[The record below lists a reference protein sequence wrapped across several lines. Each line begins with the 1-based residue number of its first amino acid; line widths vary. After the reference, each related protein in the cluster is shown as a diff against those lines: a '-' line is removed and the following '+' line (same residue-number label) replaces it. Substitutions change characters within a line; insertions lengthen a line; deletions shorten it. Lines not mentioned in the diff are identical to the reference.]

1 MGNIFA
7 DCQRCSNIVDQ
18 CDACAEFFPR
28 RDSGQSP
35 SAGQAAGL
43 DGRGAAGGLPGG
55 AFRSDL
61 QPANMTEADL
71 IRLAQQRSRLE
82 TQQQRGLVQ
91 LGSEDSVAG
100 GFGHGHMQRLADDGI
115 DPTILNA
122 AILASHASLP
132 VGFRHPT
139 GQRTQSEDEIMAQ
152 AIQKLEI
159 EEESKQ
165 RARLRD
171 EQSREYEE
179 SLRVD
184 RQREIKRQ
192 QIQEEEEQK
201 RKAEDEAKA
210 KLQQEEERKH
220 QEEEEANAKA
230 EEEEKA
236 RNAIADA
243 LVEGAQG
250 RLKDEPPKD
259 EAGRIAVLIRTPEG
273 KALKRAFRDSEPV
286 SLLYDFAIAEGGQ
299 TLACQEFRLI
309 SNMPRCVYE
318 DREATLQ
325 GAGLQGQSAL
335 LVEIIE
341 PDEPGGE

>member
-7 DCQRCSNIVDQ
+7 DCQRCSNIIDQ

-28 RDSGQSP
+28 RNGGQSP
-35 SAGQAAGL
+35 SAGL
-43 DGRGAAGGLPGG
+43 DGRGADGSSLGGT
-55 AFRSDL
+55 FRSDL
-61 QPANMTEADL
+61 QPPNMTEADL

-82 TQQQRGLVQ
+82 TQQQRGPAQ
-91 LGSEDSVAG
+91 PSSEEIVGG

-132 VGFRHPT
+132 VGFRHPP

-165 RARLRD
+165 RARLRE

-192 QIQEEEEQK
+192 QVQEEEEQK
-201 RKAEDEAKA
+201 RKDEAEAQA
-210 KLQQEEERKH
+210 KMQQEEEQKR
-220 QEEEEANAKA
+220 QEEEQANARA

-236 RNAIADA
+236 RNASVAA

-250 RLKDEPPKD
+250 RLKDEPSKD

-273 KALKRAFRDSEPV
+273 KALKRAFRGSDSV

-299 TLACQEFRLI
+299 TLASQDFRLV

-318 DREATLQ
+318 DRETTLQ
-325 GAGLQGQSAL
+325 AAGLQGQSAL